1 MAEIDLGNVMGPQG
15 KDGSQ
20 WYQGTGITGTD
31 NMGTVFPDSEV
42 DDARINDKYIN
53 ESTGNFYTCTV
64 GGNASI
70 AKWAYSGSLKGP
82 TGATGPAGATGQ
94 IDDDTP
100 IEFEESSTESDI
112 VSGESISTIFGK
124 LLKSVKTF
132 RASIGTLS
140 SLKTTV
146 KDSLVNAINELK
158 TGLGT
163 VGELDT
169 TAKDSVVNAI
179 NELNENKADSEEISS
194 EINNLTQSIG
204 QKLNIS
210 DIANNLTTTASGK
223 ALDARQGKALNDAL
237 NTHKSSGDHDSRYL
251 IKTGYDDVN
260 GPMGVHG
267 LLHAYNGISTT
278 TISAS
283 GNISMES
290 STQSGI
296 NWSSA
301 AKIYSPSAQNLF
313 IAASDEGKFYLHLGV
328 HDNTWALD
336 PDVNGMLGLGTANHK
351 WNSIYATTGS
361 INTSDRNM
369 KNSIQKLDERY
380 IQMFMKL
387 LPVSFKFNDGT
398 SGRTH
403 IGFIAQDVEAA
414 MQEAGLTDIEFA
426 GFCKDQKTIPVEKT
440 QEVESI
446 NPETGE
452 LEYKTVIYTENKP
465 VDGEYIYSLRY
476 EEFIALNTLMIQK
489 LMERVD
495 ALETKY
501 HD

>member
-1 MAEIDLGNVMGPQG
+1 MSFLNLSGLQYFYN
-15 KDGSQ
+15 
-20 WYQGTGITGTD
+20 
-31 NMGTVFPDSEV
+31 
-42 DDARINDKYIN
+42 KYI
-53 ESTGNFYTCTV
+53 
-64 GGNASI
+64 
-70 AKWAYSGSLKGP
+70 KP
-82 TGATGPAGATGQ
+82 
-94 IDDDTP
+94 
-100 IEFEESSTESDI
+100 
-112 VSGESISTIFGK
+112 ISTQI
-124 LLKSVKTF
+124 KSLTQ
-132 RASIGTLS
+132 
-140 SLKTTV
+140 
-146 KDSLVNAINELK
+146 N
-158 TGLGT
+158 
-163 VGELDT
+163 
-169 TAKDSVVNAI
+169 
-179 NELNENKADSEEISS
+179 ISS
-194 EINNLTQSIG
+194 ITSTLG
-204 QKLNIS
+204 KKLNTS

-260 GPMGVHG
+260 GPMGVRG
-267 LLHAYNGISTT
+267 LLHAYNGINTT

-336 PDVNGMLGLGTANHK
+336 PDANGMLGLGTANHK

-403 IGFIAQDVEAA
+403 IGFIAQDVESA

-452 LEYKTVIYTENKP
+452 LEYKTVTYTEDEP
-465 VDGEYIYSLRY
+465 VEGEYIYSLRY

-495 ALETKY
+495 ALEAKY